1 MKTYLSL
8 TEDQFKMLMDY
19 PEDTP
24 IKMLNLLKFKD
35 RVGDRTGEEAYN
47 DYIQAAEPYLLKS
60 NAAVLYMG
68 KSELSLIGPVQKEWD
83 KVLLVEYATKSD
95 FIQMVTTKGYPAHLR
110 EQALEDSRL
119 ILCS

>member
-47 DYIQAAEPYLLKS
+47 DYIQVAEPYLLKS
-60 NAAVLYMG
+60 NAVVLYMG